1 MSKFLTEEWAQAVRE
16 AVNADAGMQEAVQK
30 VDICVSQTTTDVPDR
45 GDVVYWFS
53 FHDGA
58 MENGFGPAPRPA
70 DADLLMT
77 HATAKALYSGATKMQ
92 VAFMQGKVKA
102 K

>member
-1 MSKFLTEEWAQAVRE
+1 
-16 AVNADAGMQEAVQK
+16 
-30 VDICVSQTTTDVPDR
+30 
-45 GDVVYWFS
+45 
-53 FHDGA
+53 

-102 K
+102 KGNMAKMLKSQSTLNGIMPIIDRVTSEY